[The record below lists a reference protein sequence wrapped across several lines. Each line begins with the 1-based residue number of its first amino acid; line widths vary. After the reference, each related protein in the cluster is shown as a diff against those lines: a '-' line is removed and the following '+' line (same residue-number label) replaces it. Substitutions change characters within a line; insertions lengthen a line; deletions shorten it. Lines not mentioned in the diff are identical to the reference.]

1 MKNKL
6 QIVKNMGI
14 GWTLFRAKYEIEKKL
29 GLIEKKF
36 KPTKIDNHEFIQQL
50 KLKNIHDEESFSQF
64 VKDHLTPFFFYPR
77 KIVELKNVLTDIR
90 KGKNHE
96 VIKLADDICQNKFLY
111 FSKSSVTFKEID
123 WHLNPI
129 EQKKAP
135 SNKHWINIPDLGKDF
150 GDIKYIWELSRFP
163 FVYALVRAYAVTGD
177 SKYVRKFWEL
187 FESWVE
193 NNPLEIGVNYKC
205 GQEMSLRIMA
215 WIFGLY
221 AFLEHPET
229 TPCRITTM
237 LKMIYYHADHIERH
251 FEFALKSVRNNH
263 TISEAAGM
271 YTVGLLF
278 PFFDKSKKWKEKGKK
293 YLEQEGLRQIY
304 ADGSY
309 LQHSMNYQR
318 LVVQDYTWVLQ
329 LAKLNNDEFS
339 DELIERVKKCVLF
352 LYNNQD
358 KYTGR
363 LPNYGMNDGALIHP
377 LACNDY
383 LDYRPQLN
391 AAWYVLTGNRLHE
404 RGLHDENLLWLCG
417 TESLNAS
424 LNAPR
429 RASKE
434 YSIGGYYTIYSQNSH
449 GFIRCASY
457 KDRPNQ
463 ADMLHFDLWWKGYNV
478 LADAGTYSYN
488 TEQKWQNYFNGTS
501 SHNTVMIDNKDQM
514 KKASRFIWLN
524 WTKSKTLRFNQIGNI
539 NIFEGEHYGY
549 LPLIHRRAVL
559 NIGDNWVVIDDIFGD
574 FKETNHNASLHWL
587 IGTNEIETVSD
598 DSWCLPIEKGK
609 LYMRVFCQSDFS
621 KEIYRGSDKPVQGW
635 QSLYYGEKKPVSQL
649 KLSFNIKEKARIITA
664 ISSNLSDIDYDNKTN
679 VLEIKGQRFV
689 LQDIGSDS
697 IFKFN

>member
-6 QIVKNMGI
+6 QIIKNMGV
-14 GWTLFRAKYEIEKKL
+14 GWTLFRTKYEIEKKL
-29 GLIEKKF
+29 GLIERKF
-36 KPTKIDNHEFIQQL
+36 KPIQIDNSEFIRKL
-50 KLKNIHDEESFSQF
+50 KLKNVHDEESFSSF
-64 VKDHLTPFFFYPR
+64 FKDNLTPFFFRP
-77 KIVELKNVLTDIR
+77 KEVIELKNILVEIR
-90 KGKNHE
+90 KEKNND
-96 VIKLADDICQNKFLY
+96 ILKLADDICQNKFLY
-111 FSKSSVTFKEID
+111 FSKWSVTFKEID
-123 WHLNPI
+123 WHLNPVK
-129 EQKKAP
+129 QKKAP

-150 GDIKYIWELSRFP
+150 GDIKFIWELSRFP

-193 NNPLEIGVNYKC
+193 NNPLETGVNYKC
-205 GQEMSLRIMA
+205 GQEMSLRLMA

-229 TPCRITTM
+229 TPKRITTI
-237 LKMIYYHADHIERH
+237 LKMIYYHTDHIDRH

-293 YLEQEGLRQIY
+293 YLELEGLRQIY
-304 ADGSY
+304 VDGSY

-339 DELIERVKKCVLF
+339 EELRERVKKCVLF

-358 KYTGR
+358 EYTGR

-377 LACNDY
+377 LASNDY

-391 AAWYVLTGNRLHE
+391 AAWYVLTGNRLYE

-417 TESLNAS
+417 VKSLGVP
-424 LNAPR
+424 LNAPKR
-429 RASKE
+429 GSKE
-434 YSIGGYYTIYSQNSH
+434 YSIGGYYTIRSQNSH
-449 GFIRCASY
+449 GFIRCTSY
-457 KDRPNQ
+457 KDRPYQ

-488 TEQKWQNYFNGTS
+488 TEQKWQSYFNGTS

-514 KKASRFIWLN
+514 EKASRFIWLN
-524 WTKSKTLRFNQIGNI
+524 WTKSKTLCFKQIGNI
-539 NIFEGEHYGY
+539 NVFEGEHYGY

-559 NIGDNWVVIDDIFGD
+559 NIEDNWIVIDDIFGD
-574 FKETNHNASLHWL
+574 FGETNHNASLHWL

-598 DSWCLPIEKGK
+598 DSWRLPVEKEN
-609 LYMRVFCQSDFS
+609 LYIRVFCQSDFS
-621 KEIYRGSDKPVQGW
+621 KEIYRGSDNPIQGW
-635 QSLYYGEKKPVSQL
+635 QSLYYGEKKPVPQL

-664 ISSNLSDIDYDNKTN
+664 ISLNLSDIDYHNKTD
-679 VLEIKGQRFV
+679 VLEVKGQRFV
-689 LQDIGSDS
+689 LQDIGSNS

>member
-6 QIVKNMGI
+6 QIIKNMGI

-29 GLIEKKF
+29 GLLERKF
-36 KPTKIDNHEFIQQL
+36 KPVQVDNSEFIRKL
-50 KLKNIHDEESFSQF
+50 KLKNVNDEESFSSF
-64 VKDHLTPFFFYPR
+64 FKDNLTPFFFRP
-77 KIVELKNVLTDIR
+77 KEVIGLKDILEEIR
-90 KGKNHE
+90 KGKNND
-96 VIKLADDICQNKFLY
+96 ILKLADDICQNRFLY
-111 FSKSSVTFKEID
+111 FSKWNVTFKEID
-123 WHLNPI
+123 WHLNPF

-163 FVYALVRAYAVTGD
+163 FVYVLVRAYAVTGD

-205 GQEMSLRIMA
+205 GQEMSLRLMA

-229 TPCRITTM
+229 TPYRITTM

-271 YTVGLLF
+271 YTIGLLF

-318 LVVQDYTWVLQ
+318 LVVQDYTWIMQ

-339 DELIERVKKCVLF
+339 YELRERVKQCVLF

-391 AAWYVLTGNRLHE
+391 VAWYVLTGNRLYE

-424 LNAPR
+424 LNVPK

-434 YSIGGYYTIYSQNSH
+434 YSIGGYYTIHSQNSH

-463 ADMLHFDLWWKGYNV
+463 ADMLHFDLWWKGHNI

-488 TEQKWQNYFNGTS
+488 TDQKWQSYFNGTS
-501 SHNTVMIDNKDQM
+501 SHNTIMINNKDQM
-514 KKASRFIWLN
+514 EKASRFMWLN
-524 WTKSKTLRFNQIGNI
+524 WTKSKTLHFKQLNKI
-539 NIFEGEHYGY
+539 NMFEGEHYGY
-549 LPLIHRRAVL
+549 LPLIHRRGVL
-559 NIGDNWVVIDDIFGD
+559 NIDNHWIVIDDIFGD
-574 FKETNHNASLHWL
+574 FKGTAHNVSLHWL
-587 IGTNEIETVSD
+587 IGTNEIQSINEG
-598 DSWCLPIEKGK
+598 SWRLPLENEDVLMRIICSTEFSHQIYKGSE
-609 LYMRVFCQSDFS
+609 F
-621 KEIYRGSDKPVQGW
+621 PVQGW
-635 QSLYYGEKKPVSQL
+635 QSLYYGEKIAVPQL

-664 ISSNLSDIDYDNKTN
+664 ISSNLSDIDYDIQTN
-679 VLEIKGQRFV
+679 VLEVKGQRFV
-689 LQDIGSDS
+689 LQDIGSNS